1 MANPAE
7 KEVRR
12 VSVDDVKA
20 NLLRPSLTSYFAV
33 QIALPTNDGKETDV
47 SRKLREVLGADQGQL
62 NLLCTDT
69 SLPGSQLTTMDINND
84 RTGVTEKHAY
94 RRMFDDRI
102 DFTFYVDASNYLPI
116 RFFETWMRGIMNE
129 DDPFASG
136 GGPLANLKDSKSIN
150 YHYKPTYPDEYT
162 ADQGLKIFKFERD
175 YKQFMTYEFIRSF
188 PLSISSMPVS
198 YSGNDLLKCTVS
210 MSYIRYIQSGP
221 NSNISSK
228 GSPLDVFSQARES
241 LLSDPN
247 ANPFSFEPGRFGA
260 QIRNTGNRAANLLG
274 LG

>member
-1 MANPAE
+1 MANPVE
-7 KEVRR
+7 KEVKR
-12 VSVDDVKA
+12 VTVDDVRA

-33 QIALPTNDGKETDV
+33 QIPLPNGKV
-47 SRKLREVLGADQGQL
+47 RSKLEEVLGADQGQL

-116 RFFETWMRGIMNE
+116 RFFETWMKGIMME
-129 DDPFASG
+129 DEGDNKGKAY
-136 GGPLANLKDSKSIN
+136 N
-150 YHYKPTYPDEYT
+150 YRPTYPDEYT

-221 NSNISSK
+221 NNNTSSP

-241 LLSDPN
+241 LLNDPN
-247 ANPFSFEPGRFGA
+247 ANPFSFDLGRFGA
-260 QIRNTGNRAANLLG
+260 QLRTGANDLLRSSFNIG
-274 LG
+274 

>member
-12 VSVDDVKA
+12 KSVDDVKV

-33 QIALPTNDGKETDV
+33 QIPLPTNDGKETDV
-47 SRKLREVLGADQGQL
+47 SRKLRDVLGADQGQL

-116 RFFETWMRGIMNE
+116 RFFETWMKGIMMEEEGDNM
-129 DDPFASG
+129 DKAY
-136 GGPLANLKDSKSIN
+136 N
-150 YHYKPTYPDEYT
+150 YRPTYPDEYT

-175 YKQFMTYEFIRSF
+175 YQQFMTYEFIRSF

-228 GSPLDVFSQARES
+228 GSLLDVFTQARES
-241 LLSDPN
+241 LLSDLN
-247 ANPFSFEPGRFGA
+247 ANPFSFDLKKFGS
-260 QIRNTGNRAANLLG
+260 QLRTGANDLLG
-274 LG
+274 SFSNIG